1 MELFRGYVPTRNK
14 QCLEKFKGV
23 EKLKTRSEV
32 QDLDEYAGILG
43 EETILIDVDD
53 AETSELLFRMV
64 QDLELKC
71 RVYATTRG
79 KHFLFKNCGVKKS
92 WTKCTL
98 AVGITTDGKV
108 GANNSYEILKSG
120 GVERPILYDFPEG
133 EIQELPKWL
142 TPVKSNYDFPNLGEG
157 DGRNQTLFNYILTL
171 QSDDF
176 TKEEA
181 RECIRLINRYVLKKP
196 LSDKEL
202 DVILRDDAFKKTS
215 FFRDKTFLFDKF
227 ATYLKNNNHIVK
239 INNQLHIY
247 KDGIYVSGAGE
258 IEGAMIKLISN
269 LKRAWRSEVLSY
281 LEIMIEENTKAT
293 NPNIIAFSNGLYN
306 IRDGSFKEF
315 TPDVVITNKIPW
327 PYNPAA
333 HDDLLDHT
341 LNRLACDDPEVRALL
356 EEMVGFSPQAK
367 RVHLPEVVGKGYG
380 TFWNFKGRYRVCKGS
395 RASKKSKTTALN
407 IIKRMM
413 QYPEANTLVVRKV
426 FRTLKDSCFTELKWA
441 INRLGVSA
449 YWEIKESPLEMT
461 YLPTG
466 QKIYFRGLDDPL
478 KVTSITVE
486 IGYLCWCWIEE
497 AYEIMNEADFDML
510 DESIRGA
517 IPEETGLFKQI
528 TLTFNPWN
536 EKHWIRKRFFG
547 EITGKDAQGNP
558 TYKFHDSWI
567 SPDGQIYATTT
578 NYLCNEW
585 LDTADLKVFNTMKEN
600 NPRRYK
606 VAGLGGWGIVDGLIF
621 DNWREEA
628 FDYLAISKKPDVKSA
643 FGLDFGYTND
653 PTALF
658 CGLVSEKE
666 RTIWVFDELY
676 EKALTNRAICDRIT
690 GMGYGKERIKADC
703 AEPKS
708 IDELRDAGLHRIR
721 AARKGKDSVNNG
733 IQYIQGYTIIVHPR
747 CVNFITEISNYTW
760 AEDKFGAKINVPI
773 DDFNHL
779 MDAMRYGLED
789 MLVGPAFSFD

>member
-53 AETSELLFRMV
+53 AETSELLFRIV

-356 EEMVGFSPQAK
+356 EEMVGYCMYRRNELGKAFILIGDKSNGKSTFLHVVKNLLGDQNIASLDLKELGDRFKTAELFGKLANIGDDIGSDYVANVATFRKLVTGERVSAERKGQDPFEFDSFAKLLFS
-367 RVHLPEVVGKGYG
+367 
-380 TFWNFKGRYRVCKGS
+380 
-395 RASKKSKTTALN
+395 
-407 IIKRMM
+407 
-413 QYPEANTLVVRKV
+413 AN
-426 FRTLKDSCFTELKWA
+426 A
-441 INRLGVSA
+441 IPRLGRS
-449 YWEIKESPLEMT
+449 KESFSIMRRLVIVPFDAKFT
-461 YLPTG
+461 S
-466 QKIYFRGLDDPL
+466 DDP
-478 KVTSITVE
+478 
-486 IGYLCWCWIEE
+486 
-497 AYEIMNEADFDML
+497 D
-510 DESIRGA
+510 
-517 IPEETGLFKQI
+517 
-528 TLTFNPWN
+528 FNPN
-536 EKHWIRKRFFG
+536 IRY
-547 EITGKDAQGNP
+547 DLQ
-558 TYKFHDSWI
+558 D
-567 SPDGQIYATTT
+567 Q
-578 NYLCNEW
+578 
-585 LDTADLKVFNTMKEN
+585 TAMEYMIQL
-600 NPRRYK
+600 
-606 VAGLGGWGIVDGLIF
+606 GLGGLKRVLKNKDF
-621 DNWREEA
+621 TK
-628 FDYLAISKKPDVKSA
+628 SKDV
-643 FGLDFGYTND
+643 
-653 PTALF
+653 
-658 CGLVSEKE
+658 E
-666 RTIWVFDELY
+666 RTIEEYRIESNPLLSFLDEAGADAVVNEPVKAVYFKYREFCITNQFEPLNRI
-676 EKALTNRAICDRIT
+676 EFSRQVTKALNFATKDKRI
-690 GMGYGKERIKADC
+690 
-703 AEPKS
+703 
-708 IDELRDAGLHRIR
+708 
-721 AARKGKDSVNNG
+721 N
-733 IQYIQGYTIIVHPR
+733 
-747 CVNFITEISNYTW
+747 
-760 AEDKFGAKINVPI
+760 GAKEKIFVEKVP
-773 DDFNHL
+773 
-779 MDAMRYGLED
+779 DA
-789 MLVGPAFSFD
+789 